1 MRAETVAS
9 GGRGTGGFSFIRTAS
24 SEVYGDAA
32 TVPYHESD
40 PTTPKTNYAVSKL
53 VDERYATAVTDGTAT
68 SCTIVRYFNVYGRRQ
83 KTDYVVPQ
91 FVRRALDDEEVR
103 IHGDGNQTRDFTY
116 IHDGVNCTLKALE
129 RGGDGEIYNVGTGTE
144 TTINDLART
153 VVDVVRT
160 GSITNVGNPRPYRV
174 QRRCADISKAEREL
188 GYTLEVSLGAGIERT
203 VERIRPPD

>member
-9 GGRGTGGFSFIRTAS
+9 GGRGTGGFSFTRTAS

-53 VDERYATAVTDGTAT
+53 VDERYATAVT
-68 SCTIVRYFNVYGRRQ
+68 
-83 KTDYVVPQ
+83 
-91 FVRRALDDEEVR
+91 EEIR

-116 IHDGVNCTLKALE
+116 IHDGVNCTLKVLE
-129 RGGDGEIYNVGTGTE
+129 RGGDGEIYSVGTGTE
-144 TTINDLART
+144 TTINELVRT
-153 VVDVVRT
+153 VVDVVGT
-160 GSITNVGNPRPYRV
+160 GSITNVENPRPYRV

-188 GYTLEVSLGAGIERT
+188 GYTPEVSLGAGIERT